1 MPVFRPALGLCG
13 LLGAGCGSHPPPEP
27 PTAAPTPPA
36 EGPTDGRILYI
47 HEDGDAQNLWQY
59 DFSTQKSTP
68 VEGPSGRLFAGPAD
82 PQGGTLVIALE
93 QGLQRLY
100 LLPPEGGP
108 PRLLAPP
115 AERLRGP
122 VWSPDGSW
130 LYIEASWKSF
140 GDLYRVPREGGE
152 PARLSAEP
160 GGSFEPSLSPD
171 GTRLAFASSRD
182 GNAEIY
188 VMPAHGGPA
197 TRQSDHPADD
207 MAPRWGADGS
217 LYWLSRRGGA
227 AHYWA
232 MKPEK
237 PAEAFPLRTAPVPG
251 VDPTEAR
258 LEEEVDLALSA
269 DGQLGAITVQRPPNR
284 VDITLLRL
292 SDRQVI
298 GGLEGEG
305 VDEHPTFSPDG
316 RWVVFS
322 SGRSGDVE
330 LWIARPDGS
339 DLRRLTEKVGAD
351 WLPRWLP
358 PG

>member
-1 MPVFRPALGLCG
+1 MAVFWAAMGAAA
-13 LLGAGCGSHPPPEP
+13 LLGAGCSPPPAPES
-27 PTAAPTPPA
+27 TAAAPAPEAVPT
-36 EGPTDGRILYI
+36 GKILYI
-47 HEDGDAQNLWQY
+47 HEDGDTQNLWEY
-59 DFSTQKSTP
+59 DFYTQKSTP
-68 VEGPSGRLFAGPAD
+68 VQGPTGKLYAGPAD
-82 PQGGTLVIALE
+82 PQGGKLVIALE
-93 QGLQRLY
+93 NGIQSLF
-100 LLPPEGGP
+100 LLPREGGP

-140 GDLYRVPREGGE
+140 GDLYRIPREGGE
-152 PARLSAEP
+152 PARLTAEQ
-160 GGSFEPSLSPD
+160 GGSFEPALSPD
-171 GTRLAFASSRD
+171 GSRLAFASSRD

-188 VMPAHGGPA
+188 VMPAPGGTA
-197 TRQSDHPADD
+197 SRLSDHPADD

-217 LYWLSRRGGA
+217 LYWLSRRSGSA
-227 AHYWA
+227 RYWA

-237 PAEAFPLRTAPVPG
+237 PADALPLRSATGAAT
-251 VDPTEAR
+251 PTEATA
-258 LEEEVDLALSA
+258 LEEEVELALSA

-284 VDITLLRL
+284 VDIALVQLP
-292 SDRQVI
+292 DRQVL
-298 GGLEGEG
+298 GMLEGEG
-305 VDEHPTFSPDG
+305 VDEHPSFSPDG

-339 DLRRLTEKVGAD
+339 GLRRLTERVGAD
-351 WLPRWLP
+351 WLPRWMP